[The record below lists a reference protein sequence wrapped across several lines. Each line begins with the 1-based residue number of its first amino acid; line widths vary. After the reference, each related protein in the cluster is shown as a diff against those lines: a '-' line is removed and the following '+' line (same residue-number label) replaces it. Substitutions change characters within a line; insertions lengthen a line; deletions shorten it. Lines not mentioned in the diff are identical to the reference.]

1 MSCLTSLLIV
11 MLTLFFVIM
20 TWPLFMLAIKLGELD
35 YWLLAFINLAMAST
49 GIWLLV
55 YKI

>member
-20 TWPLFMLAIKLGELD
+20 TWPLFMLAIKLGKLD
-35 YWLLAFINLAMAST
+35 YWLLALINLAMASI
-49 GIWLLV
+49 GICLLV